1 MWQRAPLQPK
11 LLDFNAS
18 CYSALTH
25 GACRNYTVRNSDA
38 VSAIPKIIILTHSSK
53 EALNPGLIPYLKE
66 LNPGWGVRFFNDED
80 ILRYLR
86 TQHPLGLLTYQQIS
100 SYAHRADFFRY
111 YYLTTHGGFYLDA
124 DNLPLAPLDNL
135 TAGID
140 FVTTIGAIDYV
151 HQGVLASA
159 PHNPVLDC
167 LLMQFVRFPN
177 PPDIK
182 PPIQLWGTPWI
193 FPYHFFVH
201 SFFLLCS
208 ALIGAHLKPN
218 QPYNLFGLRTVFL
231 LSDDCCR
238 TCWNTCHSTHSH
250 FAFGSDRRPAFA
262 LGIVKLNTRFA
273 RHLASLNA
281 SGLRVA
287 PSAASVA
294 ASVRSS
300 ANTVYQPMNRLAS
313 IYDGH
318 NKHQEVLPL
327 RRLMPKVG
335 FPPPCVIHA
344 LRPTLTRNGSE

>member
-25 GACRNYTVRNSDA
+25 CRNYTVRNSDA

-218 QPYNLFGLRTVFL
+218 QPYTTFLDCGLFFCCMTIAAGHAGTHAIALIVTL
-231 LSDDCCR
+231 LLVRID
-238 TCWNTCHSTHSH
+238 
-250 FAFGSDRRPAFA
+250 GRR
-262 LGIVKLNTRFA
+262 
-273 RHLASLNA
+273 S
-281 SGLRVA
+281 
-287 PSAASVA
+287 
-294 ASVRSS
+294 
-300 ANTVYQPMNRLAS
+300 RLA
-313 IYDGH
+313 
-318 NKHQEVLPL
+318 L
-327 RRLMPKVG
+327 
-335 FPPPCVIHA
+335 
-344 LRPTLTRNGSE
+344 